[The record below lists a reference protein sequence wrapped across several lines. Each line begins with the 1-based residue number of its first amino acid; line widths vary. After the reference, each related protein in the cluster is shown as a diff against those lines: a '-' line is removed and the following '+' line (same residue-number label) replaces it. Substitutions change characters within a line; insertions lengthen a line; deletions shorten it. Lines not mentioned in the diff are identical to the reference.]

1 HQVSDLEISRD
12 VEGNAVLSGT
22 VDNHAARDRLVAR
35 LESEALPASAS
46 LRSGE
51 DLAVDVAEVM
61 RSGGYPAQAEY
72 LGDNN
77 VRVTG
82 HFGGDEQ
89 PVRDFIRSRAMVE
102 TGVNMVEPVNL
113 DAAVADTGDGAGEA
127 ALVQAHIVSIV
138 RGDTP
143 YVE

>member
-1 HQVSDLEISRD
+1 LAGLAIFAAWMPASPPPVDVEQRLRELAREHQVSDLEISRD

-82 HFGGDEQ
+82 HFGG
-89 PVRDFIRSRAMVE
+89 
-102 TGVNMVEPVNL
+102 
-113 DAAVADTGDGAGEA
+113 
-127 ALVQAHIVSIV
+127 
-138 RGDTP
+138 
-143 YVE
+143 